1 MKSEIK
7 LYQFIKYS
15 KIKLKTWKSSFIK
28 YIKRLLLPIYFFPI
42 KLFTYSTYYFL
53 KFLIKTLIQVIKLV
67 WFCLRWPFRS
77 WSNFFKFLFWG
88 SIFTYFAFTEY
99 RFSVLVER
107 YGGYNKFFCSQW
119 LTTKKLQKSVVRVVG
134 GYSEGSGF
142 FVAGNEVLTNFHVI
156 ADEPSP
162 KIIFPDGSFDTP
174 YSITANPENDLAIL
188 HLFKT
193 HPDKKFN
200 FVSPQT
206 LTTNEPLIS
215 AGFPLGTDLTG
226 EVTVAKGN
234 FTAIRNA
241 PDYFADY
248 VQTDINVVEG
258 MSGGPLVDQCGD
270 VVGINTLSLSGMSLF
285 VSSDSIKLL
294 WPSFSDQEIAKIEV
308 DPSLS
313 PEEAVYAFYTYLK
326 ARQMQEG
333 FDLLSLKYL
342 EKTNFEEW
350 TSRFTDIL
358 DVQIYL
364 SEAVTGSKDT
374 VFVKFSTKNWNG
386 SQALYHYYEG
396 TWQTVEENGVYKMLK
411 SHIKEIEEPTWEWF
425 YDLEEE

>member
-1 MKSEIK
+1 M
-7 LYQFIKYS
+7 
-15 KIKLKTWKSSFIK
+15 KIKFNPRLLLTQVKSKLKSWKLRLIA
-28 YIKRLLLPIYFFPI
+28 YIKRLLFPIYFFPI
-42 KLFTYSTYYFL
+42 KLFTYSTYYFI
-53 KFLIKTLIQVIKLV
+53 KFLIKTIVQLIKLI

-77 WSNFFKFLFWG
+77 WSNLFKFLFWG
-88 SIFTYFAFTEY
+88 TIFTYFAFTEY
-99 RFSVLVER
+99 RFGILVER
-107 YGGYNKFFCSQW
+107 YGGYNKFFCSEW

-142 FVAGNEVLTNFHVI
+142 FVSGDEVLTNFHVI

-174 YSITANPENDLAIL
+174 INITANPENDLAIL
-188 HLFKT
+188 HLYKT
-193 HPDKKFN
+193 HPDKKYN

-206 LTTNEPLIS
+206 LSTNEPLLS
-215 AGFPLGTDLTG
+215 AGYPLGTDLTG
-226 EVTVAKGN
+226 ETTIAKGN
-234 FTAIRNA
+234 FTAIRHD

-248 VQTDINVVEG
+248 VQTDINVVQG

-294 WPSFSDQEIAKIEV
+294 WPNFSDQEITKIEV

-313 PEEAVYAFYTYLK
+313 PEDAVYAFYTYLK

-364 SEAVTGSKDT
+364 SEAVTGSPNT
-374 VFVKFSTKNWNG
+374 VFVKFSTKNWNNN
-386 SQALYHYYEG
+386 QALYHYYEG
-396 TWQTVEENGVYKMLK
+396 TWQTVEEDGVYKMLK
-411 SHIKEIEEPTWEWF
+411 SNIKEIEEPTWEWF
-425 YDLEEE
+425 YDLEE

>member
-1 MKSEIK
+1 MKNKFNPRLLFTQAKS
-7 LYQFIKYS
+7 
-15 KIKLKTWKSSFIK
+15 KLKSWKLSFIA
-28 YIKRLLLPIYFFPI
+28 YIKRLLFPIYFFPI
-42 KLFTYSTYYFL
+42 KLFTYSLYYL
-53 KFLIKTLIQVIKLV
+53 TLFLIKSIIKLIKLI
-67 WFCLRWPFRS
+67 WFCLRWPFKS
-77 WSNFFKFLFWG
+77 WQNFFKFLFWG
-88 SIFTYFAFTEY
+88 TIFTYFAFTEY
-99 RFSVLVER
+99 RFLSLVER
-107 YGGYNKFFCSQW
+107 YGGYNKFFCSEW

-142 FVAGNEVLTNFHVI
+142 FVTQDEVLTNFHVI

-174 YSITANPENDLAIL
+174 LKITANPENDLAIL
-188 HLFKT
+188 HLYKT
-193 HPDKKFN
+193 HPDKKYN

-206 LTTNEPLIS
+206 LTTNEPLLS
-215 AGFPLGTDLTG
+215 AGYPLGTDLTG
-226 EVTVAKGN
+226 ETTIVKGN
-234 FTAIRNA
+234 FTAIRND

-294 WPSFSDQEIAKIEV
+294 WPNFSDQEITKIEV

-313 PEEAVYAFYTYLK
+313 PEDAVYAFYTYLK

-333 FDLLSLKYL
+333 FNLLSLKYL

-350 TSRFTDIL
+350 TNRFTDIL

-364 SEAVTGSKDT
+364 SETVTGSKDT

-386 SQALYHYYEG
+386 SQAIYHYYEG
-396 TWQTVEENGVYKMLK
+396 TWQTVEEDGVYKMLK
-411 SHIKEIEEPTWEWF
+411 SNIKEIHEPSWDWF
-425 YDLEEE
+425 YDLEE

>member
-1 MKSEIK
+1 MKNNSLE
-7 LYQFIKYS
+7 L
-15 KIKLKTWKSSFIK
+15 KIKKKLSTWKFNFLA
-28 YIKRLLLPIYFFPI
+28 YINRLLFPIYLFPF
-42 KLFTYSTYYFL
+42 KLFTYSLYYII
-53 KFLIKTLIQVIKLV
+53 KFLIKLII
-67 WFCLRWPFRS
+67 WPFKS

-88 SIFTYFAFTEY
+88 TIFTYFAFTEY
-99 RFSVLVER
+99 RFLSLVER
-107 YGGYNKFFCSQW
+107 YGGYEKFFCSEW

-142 FVAGNEVLTNFHVI
+142 FVAGNEVLPSFHVI

-162 KIIFPDGSFDTP
+162 KVIFPDGSFTTP
-174 YSITANPENDLAIL
+174 IAITANPGNDLALL
-188 HLFKT
+188 HLSQV
-193 HPDKKFN
+193 HPDKQYSFA
-200 FVSPQT
+200 SPQN

-215 AGFPLGTDLTG
+215 AGFPLGTDLSG
-226 EVTVAKGN
+226 EVTTTKGN
-234 FTAIRNA
+234 FSAIRNS
-241 PDYFADY
+241 PDLFADY
-248 VQTDINVVEG
+248 VQTDINVVQG

-294 WPSFSDQEIAKIEV
+294 WPNFSDQEITKIEV

-313 PEEAVYAFYTYLK
+313 PEDAVYAFYTYLK

-333 FDLLSLKYL
+333 FNLLSLKYL

-364 SEAVTGSKDT
+364 SETVAGSPNT
-374 VFVKFSTKNWNG
+374 VFVKFSTKNWNNN
-386 SQALYHYYEG
+386 QALYHYYEG
-396 TWQTVEENGVYKMLK
+396 TWQTVEEDGVYKMLR
-411 SHIKEIEEPTWEWF
+411 SNIKEVDEPDFEWF
-425 YDLEEE
+425 YNLEE

>member
-1 MKSEIK
+1 MKNNS
-7 LYQFIKYS
+7 LGL
-15 KIKLKTWKSSFIK
+15 KIKEKLSTWKSSFIS

-42 KLFTYSTYYFL
+42 KLFTYSTYYFI
-53 KFLIKTLIQVIKLV
+53 KFLIKTIIQLIKLI

-88 SIFTYFAFTEY
+88 TIFTYFAFTEY
-99 RFSVLVER
+99 RFGILVER
-107 YGGYNKFFCSQW
+107 YGGYNKFFCSEW

-142 FVAGNEVLTNFHVI
+142 FVAGNEVLTSFHVI

-162 KIIFPDGSFDTP
+162 KVIFPDGSFTTP
-174 YSITANPENDLAIL
+174 IAITANPDNDLALL
-188 HLFKT
+188 HLSQV
-193 HPDKKFN
+193 HPDKQYN
-200 FVSPQT
+200 FASPQN

-215 AGFPLGTDLTG
+215 AGFPLGTDLSG
-226 EVTVAKGN
+226 EVTITKGN
-234 FTAIRNA
+234 FSAIRNS
-241 PDYFADY
+241 PDLFADY
-248 VQTDINVVEG
+248 VQTDINVVQG

-294 WPSFSDQEIAKIEV
+294 WPNFSDQEITKIEV

-313 PEEAVYAFYTYLK
+313 PEDAVYAFYTYLK

-342 EKTNFEEW
+342 AKTNFEEW

-364 SEAVTGSKDT
+364 SEAVTGSPNT
-374 VFVKFSTKNWNG
+374 VFVKFSTKNWNNN
-386 SQALYHYYEG
+386 QALYHYYEG
-396 TWQTVEENGVYKMLK
+396 TWQTVEEDGVYKMLK
-411 SHIKEIEEPTWEWF
+411 SNIKEIEEPTWDWF
-425 YDLEEE
+425 YED